1 MYTYNFLFLCFSHN
15 PFLHGILACI
25 VNFYQQ
31 TRMDRPTDKVRYK
44 SSLPELKK
52 FWVQTCVLT
61 TLIFYV
67 LLTIKL
73 FGAGFKNSYEF
84 YSCIST
90 SFLFLCFA
98 PNPFL
103 HGVLVNVEHFYRPIN
118 RRTKWDIEAPCQ
130 SFKNWKSFNFWQK
143 SGLFPQHNRARNL
156 SIVEHAT

>member
-15 PFLHGILACI
+15 PFIHGILACI

-44 SSLPELKK
+44 SSLPELKR

-103 HGVLVNVEHFYRPIN
+103 HGVLVNVEHFYWPTDRW
-118 RRTKWDIEAPCQ
+118 TKWDIEAPCRSLKTFLRCTHWINQ
-130 SFKNWKSFNFWQK
+130 CLF
-143 SGLFPQHNRARNL
+143 SGLNWF
-156 SIVEHAT
+156 S